1 MFTVIYLMTLIPAVY
16 MAFRRDGDFTT
27 AAIVVLGNWAVGLFA
42 WQTSNPLWTNAVS
55 DALCAAFIT
64 RLCFERACLV
74 VALLFWAS
82 ANISLIYGLSIYPDT
97 KYNSTYAH
105 AISVMGHLQNLALLV
120 GSADDGIRNRIRD
133 VLWAMGRTMAGLGF
147 HRRRADLEDRE
158 TD

>member
-1 MFTVIYLMTLIPAVY
+1 MMTLLPA
-16 MAFRRDGDFTT
+16 
-27 AAIVVLGNWAVGLFA
+27 VVLGFRRGGDFVTASIVVIGSWLISYASF
-42 WQTSNPLWTNAVS
+42 QTSNPLWTNAVS

-64 RLCFERACLV
+64 LLCFERACLA

-97 KYNSTYAH
+97 NYNSKYAH
-105 AISVMGHLQNLALLV
+105 VISVMGHLQNLALLV

>member
-1 MFTVIYLMTLIPAVY
+1 MLTLVPAVY
-16 MAFRRDGDFTT
+16 LAFRRGGDFVT
-27 AAIVVLGNWAVGLFA
+27 AGIVILGSFVITLVSWD
-42 WQTSNPLWTNAVS
+42 TSNVVWTNAVS

-64 RLCFERACLV
+64 RLCFERACLA

-97 KYNSTYAH
+97 NYNSKYAH